1 MKKVIDR
8 IPGKVLKEIF
18 PKHVKKFSLSDD
30 LYAQLKA
37 LIRSG
42 KLKKGQKLSL
52 NRLALALDTTI
63 PIIRPA
69 FIRLERKG
77 LIKSMGRQGSFVT

>member
-1 MKKVIDR
+1 MKEAKDR

-18 PKHVKKFSLSDD
+18 PKHVKKASLSDD

-52 NRLALALDTTI
+52 NRLALDLDTPI

-69 FIRLERKG
+69 FKRLEREG